1 MKKNNLLIYSLLLL
15 PTLPFL
21 SSCNNNGNNNV
32 LAPAFA
38 DNEIS
43 YEIKDSYETY
53 HNYIEIFDDK
63 GVLYQIGD
71 PYILRYNGKYYLYSS
86 NTGTN
91 INNGIP
97 CWVSSNLVDWE
108 FDSWVY
114 GDGSTNSGG
123 AYTYT
128 AFAPEVVYYN
138 GYFYMCE
145 APNGNGHYIFRC
157 KTPDG
162 KFERVSENIGLGIDG
177 SLYVENN
184 KLYLLSAMSGY
195 SNGTIGYTQLTFSDD
210 GKVTA
215 GIRNGIQSAT
225 LNGWTEGPGY
235 FDRNGYRYLTYT
247 GNHVNAS
254 SYRVAYSYTNQSS
267 LFKGL
272 VNNDNN
278 IILISTGDTTP
289 YPYETGYNGDADQTV
304 KLDTYRG
311 LGHSSNVSGP
321 NLDSEFITYHNAG
334 RIAHNNISPT
344 PKFNRRLNVS
354 QLFTDNKNLTVNGLC
369 IYETVK
375 PTLSDFSLVN
385 NNEIDKLDNQTNT
398 YNLSN
403 KSTGDIYTVEF
414 NIKLDSLNRGS
425 VVASYVDESNYSI
438 IEIDNTNL
446 SLSVVTDNNKT
457 TLLEETILVSDN
469 KDAYHT
475 VKLINGMNKASLY
488 YDGVNLG
495 IIDSNVGKSGYVG
508 VDRSL
513 AYGEVSFTN
522 DAFGTSDFEA
532 IKNLNSQ
539 FPAINYLK
547 QENRGYSI
555 ASSTLQEDGYR
566 QNEKENTTLVNEE
579 TVVNLKKN
587 DWVKYAINAPKEGN
601 YGLYLKVNKNSVNSS
616 FRVVID
622 DEDVYEMKIDNAVIE
637 DGNNVFVYTGLFNIK
652 SSGVHSLKILCD
664 SKELSFAMVET
675 RFSDDVSSFSN
686 SLNNDFNESTTIIGS
701 YKNDVG
707 GLQTKTSEVETMIY
721 FGDSAKSNFNLKV
734 NVSLING
741 DAGIVFRTKNYSYTV
756 ISGSVNGSNT
766 FQGYYLSFQTN
777 GIMNLYKYNYDYETL
792 QTVVPMD
799 NNGNLILGLTAS
811 FKVDLTVINNT
822 VKVMLNDKEYLSFN
836 DADPFINGYLGFY
849 TQNTQIS
856 YKDLE
861 YKII

>member
-1 MKKNNLLIYSLLLL
+1 MNKKNLLIYSLILL

-21 SSCNNNGNNNV
+21 SSCNKTADNK
-32 LAPAFA
+32 LAPIF
-38 DNEIS
+38 DEDEIS
-43 YEIKDSYETY
+43 YEIKDQYDTY

-63 GVLYQIGD
+63 GILYQIGD

-128 AFAPEVVYYN
+128 AFAPEVTYYN

-157 KTPDG
+157 ATPDG

-184 KLYLLSAMSGY
+184 KLYLLSAVSGY
-195 SNGTIGYTQLTFSDD
+195 SGGTIGYTQLTVNSD
-210 GKVTA
+210 GTVTA
-215 GIRNGIQSAT
+215 GIRNGISAAT

-235 FDRNGYRYLTYT
+235 FERNGYRYLTYT

-254 SYRVAYSYTNQSS
+254 SYRVAYSYTNSSS

-272 VNNDNN
+272 VSNDNN

-289 YPYETGYNGDADQTV
+289 YTLNGGYNGDPNQTV

-311 LGHSSNVSGP
+311 LGHSANVLGP
-321 NLDSEFITYHNAG
+321 NLDSEFISYHNAG
-334 RIAHNNISPT
+334 RITHNNLSTT

-369 IYETVK
+369 IYDTVK
-375 PTLSDFSLVN
+375 PSLPDFSLVN
-385 NNEIDKLDNQTNT
+385 NSEDQLNRTTNI
-398 YNLSN
+398 YNLS
-403 KSTGDIYTVEF
+403 SRDTGDIYTVEF
-414 NIKLDSLNRGS
+414 NIKLNSLNKGS
-425 VVASYVDESNYSI
+425 VVSSYVDESNYAI
-438 IEIDNTNL
+438 VEIDGTNI
-446 SLSVVTDNNKT
+446 SLVKVTNGEKE
-457 TLLEETILVSDN
+457 TLINGTVLVSDN

-475 VKLINGMNKASLY
+475 IKVVNGNNKASLY
-488 YDGVNLG
+488 YDGELKGTSVT
-495 IIDSNVGKSGYVG
+495 NVGKAGSVG
-508 VDRSL
+508 VNNEL
-513 AYGEVSFTN
+513 VYGEVSFTN
-522 DAFGTSDFEA
+522 DAYGTSDFEA

-539 FPAINYLK
+539 FPSINYLK
-547 QENRGYSI
+547 GEKRGYSI
-555 ASSTLQEDGYR
+555 SSADLKEDGVR
-566 QNEKENTTLVNEE
+566 QNEKEDTTLINEE
-579 TVVNLKKN
+579 TVINLKKN
-587 DWVKYAINAPKEGN
+587 DWVKYAVNAPSAGK
-601 YGLYLKVNKNSVNSS
+601 YGLYLKVNQNSINSK

-622 DEDVYEMKIDNAVIE
+622 DTDVYEMNTGNAVIDE
-637 DGNNVFVYTGLFNIK
+637 DNNVFVYTGLFDIK
-652 SSGVHSLKILCD
+652 SNGVHSLKILCD
-664 SKELSFAMVET
+664 SKELSFSMVET
-675 RFSDDVSSFSN
+675 RLSDNKDSFSN
-686 SLNNDFNESTTIIGS
+686 SLNTDFNESTTIIGS
-701 YKNDVG
+701 YKNDIG
-707 GLQTKTSEVETMIY
+707 GLQTKTTETETMIY
-721 FGDSAKSNFNLKV
+721 FGDSAKSNFSLKV

-766 FQGYYLSFQTN
+766 FQGYYLSLQTN
-777 GIMNLYKYNYDYETL
+777 GIMNLYKYNYDYDTL
-792 QTVVPMD
+792 TTVVPEE
-799 NNGNLILGLTAS
+799 NGDLLLGLTAS
-811 FKVDLTVINNT
+811 IKVELTVINNT
-822 VKVMLNDKEYLSFN
+822 IKVKLNDKEYLSIS
-836 DADPFINGYLGFY
+836 DSDPFINGYIGFY
-849 TQNTQIS
+849 TKNTQIS